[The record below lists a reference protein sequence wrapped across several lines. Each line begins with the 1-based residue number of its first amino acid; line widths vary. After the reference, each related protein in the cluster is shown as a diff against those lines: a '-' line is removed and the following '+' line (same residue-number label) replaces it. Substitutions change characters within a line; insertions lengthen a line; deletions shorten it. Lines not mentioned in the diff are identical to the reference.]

1 MSILVANKH
10 RIYVTYDDSRD
21 PREAA
26 TAQLIEMFARLRLAV
41 MYLGDMTTDLTD
53 SISGDID
60 ILDSIASHAS
70 PPDHGLLSTIDR
82 ISAAMHG
89 LCASEINMQLCKLAL
104 DELLVIRAVWQQT
117 LDRLAAEQ
125 FISPR
130 PAG

>member
-70 PPDHGLLSTIDR
+70 PSSNASGRARGMSNASMIAAKAR
-82 ISAAMHG
+82 SAGAFSG
-89 LCASEINMQLCKLAL
+89 
-104 DELLVIRAVWQQT
+104 
-117 LDRLAAEQ
+117 
-125 FISPR
+125 R
-130 PAG
+130 PA